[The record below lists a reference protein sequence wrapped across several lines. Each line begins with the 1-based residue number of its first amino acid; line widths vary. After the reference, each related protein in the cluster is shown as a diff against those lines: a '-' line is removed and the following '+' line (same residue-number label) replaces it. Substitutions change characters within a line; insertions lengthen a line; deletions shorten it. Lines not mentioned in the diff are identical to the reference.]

1 MTYPAKLLGD
11 GESIAFEMRP
21 HWRSLIVPAVVLI
34 LTVAGASF
42 LLSTFN
48 GSGFLARLVGGI
60 TWVSAVVLILGW
72 CLRPFLNWFTTDYVF
87 TNRRIIVRTGLFRRI
102 GRDMPLS
109 RVNNVTFDK
118 TVTERILNC
127 GTLSVQS
134 AAEQG
139 SLIIASVP
147 DVENIQR
154 EVYRLYEADDLRRRS
169 AGPGAPSDGS

>member
-1 MTYPAKLLGD
+1 MAYPPKLLGD

-21 HWRSLIVPAVVLI
+21 HWRSLIVPALVLI
-34 LTVAGASF
+34 ATVAVAAF
-42 LLSTFN
+42 LLSTFD
-48 GSGFLARLVGGI
+48 GSNIFSNTIVAVTWI
-60 TWVSAVVLILGW
+60 TALVLIVGW
-72 CLRPFLNWFTTDYVF
+72 TVRPFLNWVTTDYVF
-87 TNRRIIVRTGLFRRI
+87 TYRRIIVRTGLIRRI

-118 TVTERILNC
+118 TLTERILNC

-147 DVENIQR
+147 DVEKMQR
-154 EVYRLYEADDLRRRS
+154 EVYRLYEEDDQRRRS
-169 AGPGAPSDGS
+169 GGPGVPGDGS